1 MKQLTLTFFAV
12 QAACCGYVEYLL
24 CGRPH
29 WPSLFLRKKM
39 TTIYFVR
46 HCKPDAKIQ
55 DDRNRPLTDEG
66 LADSQQVLEIL
77 KDKNIDI
84 FISSPYKRS
93 YDSIKKAADYY
104 GKNIITDERL
114 RERKAGK
121 NSNNHEMFNK
131 RWSDLSFAEED
142 GESIG
147 SVQKRNIEALN
158 EILEQY
164 PDKTIVIGTHGTALS
179 SILNY
184 YDSSF
189 NGESFMKII
198 DLMPYIVKMEFEGKT
213 NISKDNVFSIWKEY
227 KE

>member
-1 MKQLTLTFFAV
+1 
-12 QAACCGYVEYLL
+12 
-24 CGRPH
+24 
-29 WPSLFLRKKM
+29 M

-46 HCKPDAKIQ
+46 HCKPDAKIY
-55 DDRNRPLTDEG
+55 DDRNRPLTEEG
-66 LADSQQVLEIL
+66 LEDSKQVLEIL
-77 KDKNIDI
+77 KDKKIDI

-104 GKNIITDERL
+104 RKSIITDERL

-121 NSNNHEMFNK
+121 NSNNHEMFKK
-131 RWSDLSFAEED
+131 RWADLNFAEED

-158 EILEQY
+158 EILEKYQN
-164 PDKTIVIGTHGTALS
+164 KTIVIGTHGTALS

-184 YDSSF
+184 YDTSF

-198 DLMPYIVKMEFEGKT
+198 DLMPYIVKMEFDGKT
-213 NISKDNVFSIWKEY
+213 NTSKEDVFSIWKEY

>member
-1 MKQLTLTFFAV
+1 
-12 QAACCGYVEYLL
+12 
-24 CGRPH
+24 
-29 WPSLFLRKKM
+29 M

-46 HCKPDAKIQ
+46 HCKPDAKIY
-55 DDRNRPLTDEG
+55 DDRNRPLTEEG
-66 LADSQQVLEIL
+66 LEDSMQVLEIL
-77 KDKNIDI
+77 KDKKIDI

-104 GKNIITDERL
+104 KKSIITDERL

-121 NSNNHEMFNK
+121 NSNNHEMFKK
-131 RWSDLSFAEED
+131 RWADLNFAEED

-158 EILEQY
+158 EILEKYQN
-164 PDKTIVIGTHGTALS
+164 KTIVIGTHGTALS

-184 YDSSF
+184 YDTSF

-198 DLMPYIVKMEFEGKT
+198 DLMPYIVKMEFDGKT
-213 NISKDNVFSIWKEY
+213 NTSKEDVFSIWKEY

>member
-1 MKQLTLTFFAV
+1 MTTGPL
-12 QAACCGYVEYLL
+12 G
-24 CGRPH
+24 
-29 WPSLFLRKKM
+29 SFLGIKKM

-46 HCKPDAKIQ
+46 HCKPDAKIY
-55 DDRNRPLTDEG
+55 DDRNRPLTEEG
-66 LADSQQVLEIL
+66 LEDSKQVLEIL
-77 KDKNIDI
+77 KDKKIDI

-104 GKNIITDERL
+104 KKSIITDERL

-121 NSNNHEMFNK
+121 NSNNHEMFKK
-131 RWSDLSFAEED
+131 RWADFNFAEED

-158 EILEQY
+158 EILEKYQN
-164 PDKTIVIGTHGTALS
+164 KTIVIGTHGTALS

-184 YDSSF
+184 YDTSF

-198 DLMPYIVKMEFEGKT
+198 DLMPYIVKMEFDGKT
-213 NISKDNVFSIWKEY
+213 NTSKEDVFSIWKEY

>member
-1 MKQLTLTFFAV
+1 
-12 QAACCGYVEYLL
+12 
-24 CGRPH
+24 
-29 WPSLFLRKKM
+29 M

-46 HCKPDAKIQ
+46 HCKPDAKIY
-55 DDRNRPLTDEG
+55 DDRNRPLTEEG
-66 LADSQQVLEIL
+66 LEDSKQVLEIL
-77 KDKNIDI
+77 RDKKIDI

-104 GKNIITDERL
+104 KKSIITDERL

-121 NSNNHEMFNK
+121 NSNNHEMFKK
-131 RWSDLSFAEED
+131 RWADFNFAEED

-158 EILEQY
+158 EILEKYQN
-164 PDKTIVIGTHGTALS
+164 KTIVIGTHGTALS
-179 SILNY
+179 SILKY
-184 YDSSF
+184 YDTSF

-198 DLMPYIVKMEFEGKT
+198 DLMPYIVKMEFDGKT
-213 NISKDNVFSIWKEY
+213 NTSKEDVFSIWKEY

>member
-1 MKQLTLTFFAV
+1 
-12 QAACCGYVEYLL
+12 
-24 CGRPH
+24 
-29 WPSLFLRKKM
+29 M

-46 HCKPDAKIQ
+46 HCKPDAKIY
-55 DDRNRPLTDEG
+55 DDRNRPLTEEG
-66 LADSQQVLEIL
+66 LEDSKQVLEIL
-77 KDKNIDI
+77 KDKKIDI

-104 GKNIITDERL
+104 RKSIITDERL

-121 NSNNHEMFNK
+121 NSNNHEMFKK
-131 RWSDLSFAEED
+131 RWADLNFAEED

-158 EILEQY
+158 EILEKYQN
-164 PDKTIVIGTHGTALS
+164 KTIVIGTHGTALS

-184 YDSSF
+184 YDTSF

-198 DLMPYIVKMEFEGKT
+198 DLMPYIVKMEFDGKINT
-213 NISKDNVFSIWKEY
+213 SKEDVFSIWKEY

>member
-1 MKQLTLTFFAV
+1 
-12 QAACCGYVEYLL
+12 
-24 CGRPH
+24 
-29 WPSLFLRKKM
+29 M

-46 HCKPDAKIQ
+46 HCKPDAKIY
-55 DDRNRPLTDEG
+55 DDRNRPLTEEG
-66 LADSQQVLEIL
+66 LEDSKQVLEIL
-77 KDKNIDI
+77 KDKKIDI

-104 GKNIITDERL
+104 KKSIITDERL

-121 NSNNHEMFNK
+121 NSNNHEMFKK
-131 RWSDLSFAEED
+131 RWADFNFAEED

-158 EILEQY
+158 EILEKYQN
-164 PDKTIVIGTHGTALS
+164 KTIVIGTHGTALS

-184 YDSSF
+184 YDTSF

-198 DLMPYIVKMEFEGKT
+198 DLMPYIVKMEFDGKT
-213 NISKDNVFSIWKEY
+213 NTSKEDVFSIWKEY

>member
-1 MKQLTLTFFAV
+1 MHFKSDVGSSPPPFKCVVMTT
-12 QAACCGYVEYLL
+12 G
-24 CGRPH
+24 H
-29 WPSLFLRKKM
+29 WPALFLRKKM

-121 NSNNHEMFNK
+121 NSNNHEMFKK

-147 SVQKRNIEALN
+147 AVQKRNIEALN

-179 SILNY
+179 SIFNY

-189 NGESFMKII
+189 NGDSFMKII

-213 NISKDNVFSIWKEY
+213 NISKEDIFSIWKEY

>member
-1 MKQLTLTFFAV
+1 
-12 QAACCGYVEYLL
+12 
-24 CGRPH
+24 
-29 WPSLFLRKKM
+29 M

-46 HCKPDAKIQ
+46 HCKPDAKIY
-55 DDRNRPLTDEG
+55 DDRNRPLTEEG
-66 LADSQQVLEIL
+66 LEDSKQVLEIL
-77 KDKNIDI
+77 KDKKIDI

-104 GKNIITDERL
+104 KKSIITDERL

-121 NSNNHEMFNK
+121 NSNNHEMFKK
-131 RWSDLSFAEED
+131 RWADLNFAEED

-158 EILEQY
+158 EILEKYQN
-164 PDKTIVIGTHGTALS
+164 KTIVIGTHGTALS

-184 YDSSF
+184 YDTSF

-198 DLMPYIVKMEFEGKT
+198 DLMPYIVKMEFDGKT
-213 NISKDNVFSIWKEY
+213 NTSKEDVFSIWKEY